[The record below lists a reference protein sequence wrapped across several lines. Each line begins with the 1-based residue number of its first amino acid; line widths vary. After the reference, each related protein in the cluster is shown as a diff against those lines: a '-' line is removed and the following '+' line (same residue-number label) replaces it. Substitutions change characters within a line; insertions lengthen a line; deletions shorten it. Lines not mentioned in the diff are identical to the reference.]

1 MADDEDREAEGNRI
15 GLGSKVTPEKINFMT
30 QHARGLICTSIGR
43 EIAERLELPQMWQ
56 DNTDPF
62 GTAFTVSV
70 DYKTTTTGIS
80 AYDRA
85 TTIKALAD
93 PEASVTLARLAG
105 EVEVAYICEILKE
118 DGHMARRPE
127 LEEIAKE
134 YDLPYFTIAELQEY
148 CRSFASSRSEFV
160 NLPTDYGDFEIK
172 DYGNG
177 NLVIKK
183 GKIAKNEPVMLRI
196 HSKCLTGDVFG
207 SKRCDCGHQ
216 LHQAMRRIEEKGSG
230 LILYLNQEG
239 RGDWPD

>member
-1 MADDEDREAEGNRI
+1 M
-15 GLGSKVTPEKINFMT
+15 
-30 QHARGLICTSIGR
+30 
-43 EIAERLELPQMWQ
+43 
-56 DNTDPF
+56 
-62 GTAFTVSV
+62 
-70 DYKTTTTGIS
+70 
-80 AYDRA
+80 
-85 TTIKALAD
+85 
-93 PEASVTLARLAG
+93 
-105 EVEVAYICEILKE
+105 AYICEILKE

-134 YDLPYFTIAELQEY
+134 YDLPYFTIAELQEH

-216 LHQAMRRIEEKGSG
+216 LHQALS
-230 LILYLNQEG
+230 LIHI
-239 RGDWPD
+239 

>member
-1 MADDEDREAEGNRI
+1 
-15 GLGSKVTPEKINFMT
+15 
-30 QHARGLICTSIGR
+30 
-43 EIAERLELPQMWQ
+43 
-56 DNTDPF
+56 
-62 GTAFTVSV
+62 
-70 DYKTTTTGIS
+70 
-80 AYDRA
+80 
-85 TTIKALAD
+85 
-93 PEASVTLARLAG
+93 
-105 EVEVAYICEILKE
+105 
-118 DGHMARRPE
+118 MARRPE

-134 YDLPYFTIAELQEY
+134 YDLPYFTISELQEY

-183 GKIAKNEPVMLRI
+183 GEIAKNETVMLRI

-239 RGDWPD
+239 RGIGLTNKLRAYALQDQGHDTYDANLLLGFAPDERKYDVAAKMIKDLGIKQVQLLTNNPDKIKQLEEAGVEITDRLPLEMAATAEDRRYLETKRDRFKNMLVSL